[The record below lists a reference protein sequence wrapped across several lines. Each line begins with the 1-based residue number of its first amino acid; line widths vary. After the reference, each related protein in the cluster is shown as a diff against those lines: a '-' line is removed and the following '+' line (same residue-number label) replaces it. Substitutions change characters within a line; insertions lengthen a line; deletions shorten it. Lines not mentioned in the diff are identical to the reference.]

1 MTILI
6 TMMAIAMVGIIAL
19 QFVWMKNAFQVRNE
33 LFDRSV
39 NEALIRTTNRIETL
53 SDVFMVHDMVAL
65 PPPPISFNPKI
76 RRHDPRTNKPGYF
89 IFNRDSFQFEYGI
102 NKNNG
107 KIEKKFRILSGQNQD
122 TIIQN
127 PDISSIKVDSL
138 LSNWEDKIEHNMTVV
153 FGNINHGFEN
163 DSTIINIRHDLNYKI
178 DRKVEQ
184 LKNVA
189 GKMVYETWID
199 NNRFMPDTN
208 MVRTVLSEELSNRD
222 IPISYQYAVV
232 NPDGIKVKS
241 SGADTRKLNNSEYS
255 ARMYP
260 NAIFDDDEF
269 LKVYFPGQSAFIF
282 KTLIM
287 PVSLSV
293 LFCTIIMVTFG
304 LSIYYIIHQ
313 KKISEMKSDFIN
325 NMTHEFKTPLA
336 TISVAAD
343 TILNPK
349 IIAEPE
355 QISHFTGIIKK
366 ENQRMNQQVETI
378 LQIARLD
385 KKEFEFKFQI
395 VDIHE
400 LIDKA
405 VQGMILQV
413 ENRNGTI
420 TVEKLAAN
428 PMVTTDP
435 AHTLNMLNN
444 LLDNA
449 NKYSEKPPEIEV
461 KTYNSE
467 RGVRV
472 SVSDNGIGMSKQV
485 QHKIF
490 ERFYREATGNVH
502 NVKGFGLGL
511 SYVKAVIDANKGEI
525 TVTSEPGKGTTFE
538 VFLPYVLA
546 VS

>member
-1 MTILI
+1 
-6 TMMAIAMVGIIAL
+6 
-19 QFVWMKNAFQVRNE
+19 
-33 LFDRSV
+33 
-39 NEALIRTTNRIETL
+39 
-53 SDVFMVHDMVAL
+53 
-65 PPPPISFNPKI
+65 
-76 RRHDPRTNKPGYF
+76 
-89 IFNRDSFQFEYGI
+89 
-102 NKNNG
+102 
-107 KIEKKFRILSGQNQD
+107 
-122 TIIQN
+122 
-127 PDISSIKVDSL
+127 
-138 LSNWEDKIEHNMTVV
+138 
-153 FGNINHGFEN
+153 
-163 DSTIINIRHDLNYKI
+163 
-178 DRKVEQ
+178 
-184 LKNVA
+184 
-189 GKMVYETWID
+189 
-199 NNRFMPDTN
+199 
-208 MVRTVLSEELSNRD
+208 
-222 IPISYQYAVV
+222 
-232 NPDGIKVKS
+232 
-241 SGADTRKLNNSEYS
+241 
-255 ARMYP
+255 
-260 NAIFDDDEF
+260 
-269 LKVYFPGQSAFIF
+269 
-282 KTLIM
+282 
-287 PVSLSV
+287 
-293 LFCTIIMVTFG
+293 
-304 LSIYYIIHQ
+304 
-313 KKISEMKSDFIN
+313 MKSDFIN

-472 SVSDNGIGMSKQV
+472 LVSDNGIGMSKQV